1 MNISNILKR
10 FLPWLVTILIL
21 VYLGTTTDLPEAWVT
36 LKSANFAHFIPI
48 VIVVVLGVFL
58 IDSACLTLLFRRFNA
73 PLQFREML
81 PLKGAS
87 YVLNVVNYNAAA
99 AGIAL
104 YFKNEKGVPF
114 LHALGSMLW
123 LNFIDIVALTTLVLG
138 GMAVSGIVLEPGMQD
153 ILTWMAVGIFCV
165 LVGSC
170 IYWNA
175 GFDYFILGRFR
186 EWAIFSAFK
195 KATLMDYA
203 TFIPLRIAFVCTYVV
218 SQWAVMADFGLDAS
232 FQELILYVPVL
243 TFVGT
248 IPLTTVAGLGT
259 VQVLMRE
266 FFIEF
271 APNGTAQIDAYSTT
285 TILAFVFCRIAI
297 GLFYFGRVSHDFSP
311 TQAEDHS
318 EASAIATDK

>member
-1 MNISNILKR
+1 LLK
-10 FLPWLVTILIL
+10 
-21 VYLGTTTDLPEAWVT
+21 
-36 LKSANFAHFIPI
+36 
-48 VIVVVLGVFL
+48 
-58 IDSACLTLLFRRFNA
+58 
-73 PLQFREML
+73 FREML
-81 PLKGAS
+81 FFKGVS
-87 YVLNVVNYNAAA
+87 YVLNVVNYNVAAV
-99 AGIAL
+99 GIAF

-114 LHALGSMLW
+114 LNALGSMLW
-123 LNFIDIVALTTLVLG
+123 LNFIDIVALTTLMLG
-138 GMAVSGIVLEPGMQD
+138 GVAFSGVVLEPGMQD
-153 ILTWMAVGIFCV
+153 ILTWMAVGIFAV

-203 TFIPLRIAFVCTYVV
+203 TFIPLRVAFVCTYVV

-266 FFIEF
+266 FFIGF
-271 APNGTAQIDAYSTT
+271 ADSTAQIDAYSTT

-297 GLFYFGRVSHDFSP
+297 GLFYFGRVSHDFSS
-311 TQAEDHS
+311 TQADDHS
-318 EASAIATDK
+318 EGSEIATDK